1 MTTSLAP
8 RPANEKRRAK
18 AVIQT
23 GLIDN
28 PKPELFQV
36 YCDLAKDITDFDSAS
51 FSLFDNDFQ
60 CGIANAGRDDY
71 EVGQK
76 GERHS
81 NNICSYVLLSSEP
94 LLMPDLRED
103 PTWKNH
109 PAILDGSSIWLGYA
123 GFPVINRDNYALGT
137 LCMLHKSPKAISE
150 NVIPLIQKI
159 TKNIAFLLDL
169 QTDQKQLTSEKM
181 LEAASAFQKD
191 FPTLSLADFKLF
203 LAASAGR
210 AIDKTEANS
219 LIIAGLVGLDAG
231 EVTLTPKGRN
241 LQESMKIQPK
251 PLNRIKISGSDA
263 TEVLDDMLSKL
274 N

>member
-1 MTTSLAP
+1 MATSLAP
-8 RPANEKRRAK
+8 RPSNEERRAK

-36 YCDLAKDITDFDSAS
+36 YCDLAKDITDFDTAT

-60 CGIANAGRDDY
+60 CGMASAGRDDY
-71 EVGQK
+71 EVGGK

-94 LLMPDLRED
+94 LLMPDLRKD

-181 LEAASAFQKD
+181 LEAAAAFQKD
-191 FPTLSLADFKLF
+191 FPSLSLADFRLF

-210 AIDKTEANS
+210 AIDTSNA
-219 LIIAGLVGLDAG
+219 VGLMSSELLELEAG
-231 EVTLTPKGRN
+231 EVILTRKGRN
-241 LQESMKIQPK
+241 LQEAMKIQPK

-263 TEVLDDMLSKL
+263 TEVLDEMMSKL

>member
-1 MTTSLAP
+1 MTMTLAP
-8 RPANEKRRAK
+8 RPANEERRAK

-36 YCDLAKDITDFDSAS
+36 YCDLAKDITDFDTAT

-60 CGIANAGRDDY
+60 CGMASAGRDDY
-71 EVGQK
+71 EIGGK

-109 PAILDGSSIWLGYA
+109 PAIIDGSSAWLGYA

-137 LCMLHKSPKAISE
+137 LCMLHKSPKTISE
-150 NVIPLIQKI
+150 NVVPLIQKI
-159 TKNIAFLLDL
+159 TKNIAFLLDI

-181 LEAASAFQKD
+181 LEATSAFQND
-191 FPTLSLADFKLF
+191 FPNLTLRDLKLF

-210 AIDKTEANS
+210 SVDIAAADD
-219 LIIAGLVGLDAG
+219 LITSGLLGLDTG
-231 EVTLTPKGRN
+231 EVILTSAGRN
-241 LQESMKIQPK
+241 LQEAMKIQPK

-263 TEVLDDMLSKL
+263 TEVLDEMLSKL

>member
-8 RPANEKRRAK
+8 RPANEERRAK

-36 YCDLAKDITDFDSAS
+36 YCDLAKDITDFDSAT

-60 CGIANAGRDDY
+60 CRMANAGRDDD
-71 EVGQK
+71 EIGK
-76 GERHS
+76 MSERHS

-109 PAILDGSSIWLGYA
+109 PKILDGSASWLGYA

-137 LCMLHKSPKAISE
+137 LCMLHKTPKTLSE

-159 TKNIAFLLDL
+159 TKNIAFLLDI

-181 LEAASAFQKD
+181 LEAASAFQSD
-191 FPTLSLADFKLF
+191 FPTLTMSDFKLF

-210 AIDKTEANS
+210 AIDASNADGLMS
-219 LIIAGLVGLDAG
+219 LGLLELDAG
-231 EVTLTPKGRN
+231 EVTLTRKGRN
-241 LQESMKIQPK
+241 LQEAMKIQPK

-263 TEVLDDMLSKL
+263 TEVLDEMLSKL

>member
-8 RPANEKRRAK
+8 RPANEERRAK

-36 YCDLAKDITDFDSAS
+36 YCDLAKDITDFDSAT

-60 CGIANAGRDDY
+60 CGMANAGRDDY
-71 EVGQK
+71 EVGGK

-81 NNICSYVLLSSEP
+81 NNICSYVLLSSDP

-137 LCMLHKSPKAISE
+137 LCMLHKSPKALSE
-150 NVIPLIQKI
+150 NVIPLVQKI
-159 TKNIAFLLDL
+159 TKNIAFLLDI

-191 FPTLSLADFKLF
+191 FPTLTLSDFKLF
-203 LAASAGR
+203 LGASAGR
-210 AIDKTEANS
+210 AIDKAEANG
-219 LIIAGLVGLDAG
+219 LIIAGLLGLDAG
-231 EVTLTPKGRN
+231 EVTLTRTGRN

-263 TEVLDDMLSKL
+263 TEVLDEMLSKL

>member
-1 MTTSLAP
+1 MTMSLAP
-8 RPANEKRRAK
+8 RPANEERRAK

-36 YCDLAKDITDFDSAS
+36 YCDLAKDITDFDSAT

-60 CGIANAGRDDY
+60 CGMASAGRDDY
-71 EVGQK
+71 EVGGK

-103 PTWKNH
+103 PTWKRH
-109 PAILDGSSIWLGYA
+109 PAIVDGSSIWLGYA

-137 LCMLHKSPKAISE
+137 LCMLHKSPKTIQE

-181 LEAASAFQKD
+181 LDAASAFHKD
-191 FPTLSLADFKLF
+191 FPNLSMADFKLF

-210 AIDKTEANS
+210 AIDADNADDLMSSKLLE
-219 LIIAGLVGLDAG
+219 IDAG
-231 EVTLTPKGRN
+231 KAILTRTGRN
-241 LQESMKIQPK
+241 LQEAMKIQPK

-263 TEVLDDMLSKL
+263 TEVLDEMLSKL

>member
-1 MTTSLAP
+1 MATSLAP
-8 RPANEKRRAK
+8 RPSNEERRAK

-36 YCDLAKDITDFDSAS
+36 YCDLAKDITDFDTAT

-60 CGIANAGRDDY
+60 CGMASAGRDDY
-71 EVGQK
+71 EVGGK

-94 LLMPDLRED
+94 LLMPDLRKD

-181 LEAASAFQKD
+181 LEAAAAFQKD

-210 AIDKTEANS
+210 AIDAGDAEALMS
-219 LIIAGLVGLDAG
+219 SGLLELDSG
-231 EVTLTPKGRN
+231 EVILTRNGRN
-241 LQESMKIQPK
+241 LQETMKIQPK

>member
-8 RPANEKRRAK
+8 RPANEERRAK

-36 YCDLAKDITDFDSAS
+36 YCDLAKDITDFDTAT

-60 CGIANAGRDDY
+60 CGMASAGRDDY
-71 EVGQK
+71 EVGGK

-150 NVIPLIQKI
+150 TVIPLIQKI

-191 FPTLSLADFKLF
+191 FPSLSLADFRLF

-210 AIDKTEANS
+210 AIDTSNA
-219 LIIAGLVGLDAG
+219 VGLMSSGLLKLEAG
-231 EVTLTPKGRN
+231 EVILTRKGRN
-241 LQESMKIQPK
+241 LQEAMKIQPK

-263 TEVLDDMLSKL
+263 TEVLDEMMSKL

>member
-8 RPANEKRRAK
+8 RPANEERRAK

-36 YCDLAKDITDFDSAS
+36 YCDLAKDITDFDSAT

-60 CGIANAGRDDY
+60 CGMANAGRDDY
-71 EVGQK
+71 EVGKK

-210 AIDKTEANS
+210 AIDANN
-219 LIIAGLVGLDAG
+219 ADGLMSSGLLELDAG
-231 EVTLTPKGRN
+231 EVILTRKGRN

-263 TEVLDDMLSKL
+263 TEVLDEMLSKL

>member
-8 RPANEKRRAK
+8 RPANEERRAK

-36 YCDLAKDITDFDSAS
+36 YCDLAKDITDFDSAT

-60 CGIANAGRDDY
+60 CRMANAGRDDY
-71 EVGQK
+71 EIGK
-76 GERHS
+76 RSERHS

-109 PAILDGSSIWLGYA
+109 PKILDGSTSWLGYA

-137 LCMLHKSPKAISE
+137 LCMLHKSPKSISE

-203 LAASAGR
+203 LATSAGR
-210 AIDKTEANS
+210 AIDASSAN
-219 LIIAGLVGLDAG
+219 GLMSSGLLELDAG
-231 EVTLTPKGRN
+231 EVILTRKGRN
-241 LQESMKIQPK
+241 LQEAMKIQPK

-263 TEVLDDMLSKL
+263 TEVLDEMLSKL

>member
-8 RPANEKRRAK
+8 RPANEERRAK
-18 AVIQT
+18 AVVQT

-36 YCDLAKDITDFDSAS
+36 YCDLAKDITNFDSAT
-51 FSLFDNDFQ
+51 FSLFDNEFQ
-60 CGIANAGRDDY
+60 CSMANAGRDDY
-71 EVGQK
+71 EVGKK

-150 NVIPLIQKI
+150 EIIPLIQKI

-191 FPTLSLADFKLF
+191 FPNLALADFKLF

-210 AIDKTEANS
+210 AIDSVNANS
-219 LIIAGLVGLDAG
+219 LLNSGLLELDAG
-231 EVTLTPKGRN
+231 EAILTRKGRD
-241 LQESMKIQPK
+241 LQETMKIQPK

-263 TEVLDDMLSKL
+263 TEVLDEMLSKL